1 MTASLRAAPV
11 LVLLAVVATV
21 TTGVPAAAAPRCPTA
36 TFLSFDHLAYL
47 SRHVPATVRLAAGSR
62 IGSGEID
69 EPASRDG
76 CKRKRQS
83 VQVLRAGPIE
93 PHVAVMVDAEP
104 RTVFVIGHRCEGSA
118 GPAFWDCLLRPL
130 VFEGRRFTATGYP
143 AKPAPRKTLPLGA
156 RLGTATLDG
165 ATVTVRRIAGVDPS
179 VAVGASSRPSE
190 AFLIASICPYAGLS
204 NTPEFDNLLRCLR
217 SPVWFT
223 FDPPG
228 GEVGQTVVARSDRP
242 PGPDVAGASIGI
254 VRLPV
259 VADIVPRHRGALVGV
274 GRVAAHVSFRVP
286 DVRAGL
292 YEAVVSCPRCSSV
305 AGGQSLFP
313 AGSILVTAKPKS
325 SLGIRIVTYA
335 LAAAFAAAAIMAV
348 RAWRRGRRLRRGEAG
363 S

>member
-11 LVLLAVVATV
+11 LVLLAVVAAG
-21 TTGVPAAAAPRCPTA
+21 TTLPAAAASRCPTA

-47 SRHVPATVRLAAGSR
+47 SRHVPPTVRLAAGPR
-62 IGSGEID
+62 VGGGEID
-69 EPASRDG
+69 RPASRDG

-93 PHVAVMVDAEP
+93 PHVAVMVGARP

-130 VFEGRRFTATGYP
+130 VFGGRRFTATGYP
-143 AKPAPRKTLPLGA
+143 AKPAPRKTLSLGA

-165 ATVTVRRIAGVDPS
+165 ATVTVRRIEGVDPS
-179 VAVGASSRPSE
+179 IAVGATSRPSD
-190 AFLIASICPYAGLS
+190 AFLTASTCPYAGLS
-204 NTPEFDNLLRCLR
+204 NTPELDNLLRCLR

-242 PGPDVAGASIGI
+242 PGPDVAGATIGL

-259 VADIVPRHRGALVGV
+259 AADIVPRHRGALVGV

-286 DVRAGL
+286 DVPAGL
-292 YEAVVSCPRCSSV
+292 YEAVVTCPRCRPG

-313 AGSILVTAKPKS
+313 AGSILVTAKPKT
-325 SLGIRIVTYA
+325 SLGIRIVSYA
-335 LAAAFAAAAIMAV
+335 LAAAFAAAAILAV
-348 RAWRRGRRLRRGEAG
+348 RAWRRGRRLRRGAAD